1 MKNLISMLFLSLA
14 LCGCG
19 LIPKKVELFQD
30 KVRKFPEVK
39 SAEKE
44 TQRQTAALAALR
56 AEETFVA
63 AVSSE
68 ATNVVAPAK
77 DTMLLTDSVS
87 RSLGPPLKPAS
98 LPAAEQATK
107 LDTAVAKLNQ
117 RLDEFKSNNNE
128 NAGKK
133 IEGTGVFQVPYFVW
147 LGGALVLGFF
157 GLVLLTV
164 VWGAVK
170 MFAAAN
176 PPLALGVNAAQ
187 LAGKTVTKGLTQ
199 VLRGGENF
207 KEAISQRFGNS
218 DVAGQVLELFQQ
230 KQTQSQ
236 DEDVQTAIK
245 HLTR

>member
-1 MKNLISMLFLSLA
+1 
-14 LCGCG
+14 
-19 LIPKKVELFQD
+19 
-30 KVRKFPEVK
+30 
-39 SAEKE
+39 
-44 TQRQTAALAALR
+44 
-56 AEETFVA
+56 
-63 AVSSE
+63 
-68 ATNVVAPAK
+68 
-77 DTMLLTDSVS
+77 
-87 RSLGPPLKPAS
+87 
-98 LPAAEQATK
+98 
-107 LDTAVAKLNQ
+107 
-117 RLDEFKSNNNE
+117 
-128 NAGKK
+128 
-133 IEGTGVFQVPYFVW
+133 
-147 LGGALVLGFF
+147 
-157 GLVLLTV
+157 
-164 VWGAVK
+164 